1 MLAAP
6 DALRPC
12 ALGVVQALC
21 ADAAGGTDRFGS
33 GCSLVVRKGGDWE
46 KDLGVIDPLAV
57 SKLSPRFG
65 LELKV
70 HALAR
75 RLQVSGRWK

>member
-21 ADAAGGTDRFGS
+21 ADAAGRADRFGL
-33 GCSLVVRKGGDWE
+33 GCSLVVGKRGHWK
-46 KDLGVIDPLAV
+46 KDLGIIDPLAV

-70 HALAR
+70 HRLAH